1 MASTAHCNNCVKFL
15 QIKRY
20 SSLLLI
26 ITHNSGK
33 TMAYLKDEKR
43 ALYHIPAER
52 HIVGHYSFFKMP
64 AFCLA
69 AFFSLCISF
78 FCLLDLGA
86 AFCDL
91 CCSLFATGHLPF

>member
-1 MASTAHCNNCVKFL
+1 
-15 QIKRY
+15 
-20 SSLLLI
+20 
-26 ITHNSGK
+26 
-33 TMAYLKDEKR
+33 MAYLKDEKK
-43 ALYHIPAER
+43 ALYQIPAER

-69 AFFSLCISF
+69 AFFSRCISF